1 MTDNM
6 NNFPIKL
13 KEVRLKLGLTQLEVA
28 NVLGTTQS
36 YYNRIE
42 NAKIPPPPTYL
53 LKKLSELFRCDFS
66 ELRDLADEER
76 IEFKQRGARKK
87 TAALGLDV
95 FDAKHAFRLVPVLN
109 STAAGKLIDYT
120 DMEYPSGW
128 ADD

>member
-1 MTDNM
+1 M
-6 NNFPIKL
+6 
-13 KEVRLKLGLTQLEVA
+13 GLTQLEVA

-36 YYNRIE
+36 YYNLIE
-42 NAKIPPPPTYL
+42 NAKIPPPPPPPTYL
-53 LKKLSELFRCDFS
+53 LNKLSELFKCDFS

-95 FDAKHAFRLVPVLN
+95 SDAKHAFRLVPVLN
-109 STAAGKLIDYT
+109 SISAGKLIDYT

-128 ADD
+128 ADG

>member
-1 MTDNM
+1 M
-6 NNFPIKL
+6 
-13 KEVRLKLGLTQLEVA
+13 GLTQLEVA
-28 NVLGTTQS
+28 NALGTTQS

-42 NAKIPPPPTYL
+42 NGKVPPPPYL
-53 LKKLSELFRCDFS
+53 LKKLSEPFKCDFT
-66 ELRDLADEER
+66 EFRDVADEER

-95 FDAKHAFRLVPVLN
+95 SDAKHAFRLVPVLN
-109 STAAGKLIDYT
+109 STSAGKLIDYT

>member
-95 FDAKHAFRLVPVLN
+95 SDAKHAFRLVPVLN
-109 STAAGKLIDYT
+109 SISAGKLIDYT